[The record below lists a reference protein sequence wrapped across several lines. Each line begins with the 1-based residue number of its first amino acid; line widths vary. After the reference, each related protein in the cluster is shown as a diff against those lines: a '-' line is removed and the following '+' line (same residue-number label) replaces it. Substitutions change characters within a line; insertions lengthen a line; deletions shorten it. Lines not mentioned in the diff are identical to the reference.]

1 MSRILIGLFSAF
13 LVSACAVGPNYK
25 RPTVPVPSQFR
36 GAGPDQ
42 PADPASLADLKWFD
56 LFKDDV
62 LKQLVG
68 TALEQNFDLRIA
80 AERVL
85 QARALLG
92 VSRSDQFPTLDLTG
106 DFVASRGSSVGAVT
120 FIPRGTNLDV
130 SYTQAGFRLG
140 WELDVWGRLRRLTE
154 AARAEYLASGD
165 ARRGVTTTLISDVTS
180 SYFALRQLDL
190 ELEIGRKTQAV
201 AEDGLRLTRLR
212 RDQGV
217 ATGLDIR
224 QAEQLLY
231 TATAQIAS
239 TEREIAQTENALSLL
254 MGRGPGEI
262 PRGRTLDD
270 FKAPPQVPPGLPST
284 LLERRPDIRQAEQTL
299 IAANARIG
307 AAKAQYFPQISLTGL
322 LGGQSRALSD
332 LFIGPARSW
341 SFVSSVAMPI
351 FNAGRIR
358 SNVRLTEAE
367 QREALVRYDKT
378 IQNAFREVSDALV
391 GHRKTA
397 EQRAQQELL
406 VEALQG
412 TERLSTIR
420 YRGGMESYLQVL
432 DAQRNLFQGE
442 LVVARLRQEE
452 LSAIVELYRALGGGW

>member
-1 MSRILIGLFSAF
+1 MIRILIGLASAVV
-13 LVSACAVGPNYK
+13 VSACAVGPNYK
-25 RPTVPVPSQFR
+25 RPAVPVPSQFR
-36 GAGPDQ
+36 GVAPDQ
-42 PADPASLADLKWFD
+42 PATPESLADLKWFD
-56 LFKDDV
+56 LFEDDV
-62 LKQLVG
+62 LKQLVN

-92 VSRSDQFPTLDLTG
+92 VSRSDQFPTLDATA
-106 DFVASRGSSVGAVT
+106 DFAASRTSSVGSII

-140 WELDVWGRLRRLTE
+140 WELDLWGRLRRLTE
-154 AARAEYLASGD
+154 AARAEYLASED

-239 TEREIAQTENALSLL
+239 TEREIAQTENRLSLL
-254 MGRGPGEI
+254 LGRSPEDI
-262 PRGRTLDD
+262 PRGKTLED
-270 FKAPPQVPPGLPST
+270 FKAPPEVPPGLPSA

-307 AAKAQYFPQISLTGL
+307 AARAQYFPQISLTGL
-322 LGGQSRALSD
+322 LGGQSRALSE
-332 LFIGPARSW
+332 LLTGPAKNW
-341 SFVSSVAMPI
+341 NFTSSVTMPI

-358 SNVRLTEAE
+358 STVRFTEAQ
-367 QREALVRYDKT
+367 QREALATYDKT

-391 GHRKTA
+391 GYGKFA
-397 EQRAQQELL
+397 EQRGQQELL
-406 VEALQG
+406 VQALRE
-412 TERLSTIR
+412 TERLSTLR
-420 YRGGMESYLQVL
+420 YRGGLESYLQVL
-432 DAQRNLFQGE
+432 DAQRNLFQEE